1 MRPMLAVSSPSEGLT
16 FPLMYSAKLD
26 GVRCVIEGG
35 VAKSR
40 KLEEIPNRYVQH
52 MLGGPWLE
60 GLDGELCVGAP
71 YADNVFTQTM
81 SGVMSYGG
89 EPDFTFYVFDF
100 WNGPESMGYGTRYLT
115 LLDAFQRQPYV
126 SHPRLQLLEHTVVNS
141 MDELTAAQEDHIE
154 RGYEGLILRD
164 PDGPYKH
171 GRSTAKQGWMMKLK
185 RFTTGEAR
193 VIGVVEMMHNEN
205 ELLDSALGLAKRST
219 AQSGL
224 VPAGVLGALT
234 VVDCE
239 SNVPFSIGSGFSA
252 QERLEL
258 WQQQSHVLGRV
269 VKYKHFEIGVKTAP
283 RFPTFLGFRDERDMG
298 EPA

>member
-1 MRPMLAVSSPSEGLT
+1 MRPMLAVASPSEGLS

-26 GVRCVIEGG
+26 GVRCVIKDG
-35 VAKSR
+35 VAMSR
-40 KLEEIPNRYVQH
+40 KLEPLPNRYVQH

-60 GLDGELCVGAP
+60 GLDGEICVGAP
-71 YADNVFTQTM
+71 YADNVFTETM
-81 SGVMSYGG
+81 SGVMSYEGQ
-89 EPDFTFYVFDF
+89 PDFTFYVFDF
-100 WNGPESMGYGTRYLT
+100 WNGAEGVGYAQRYMT
-115 LLDAFQRQPYV
+115 LLDAFQQQPYV
-126 SHPRLQLLEHTVVNS
+126 SHPRLQLLEHIVVNS

-164 PDGPYKH
+164 PVGPYKY

-193 VIGVVEMMHNEN
+193 VVGVVEMMHNEN
-205 ELLDSALGLAKRST
+205 ELVDSALGLAKRST
-219 AQSGL
+219 GQDGM
-224 VPAGVLGALT
+224 VPAGVLGALV
-234 VVDCE
+234 VVDCV
-239 SNVPFSIGSGFSA
+239 SGVKFNIGSGFSA
-252 QERLEL
+252 QERAEL
-258 WQQQSHVLGRV
+258 WQQPRNVIGRV